1 MEDSPRL
8 LLADDE
14 KTFLMATSEWLR
26 QEGYHCDT
34 ALDAPTAAS
43 MLRSAHYDVLIADIQ
58 MPGNPNL
65 ELIKQVARTIDGLPV
80 IIVTG
85 NSTLETAVDALDL
98 PVWGYLQKP
107 LDFDALLQ
115 RIRLALQFRH
125 QYNVVHNQRRRT
137 EELLDSVDIIESM
150 MARATST
157 DTQVPVETFIA
168 LTMRNIRGAL
178 DDLQRIVAPSHAPN
192 GDACHLLEC
201 PRPAR
206 LLDALNDTIAVL
218 EKTKSAFKSKELG
231 TLRERLEKVVAEAR
245 APTTFRRPPTSDNT
259 LSDDLPAVV

>member
-14 KTFLMATSEWLR
+14 KTFLLATAESLR
-26 QEGYHCDT
+26 QEGYYCDT
-34 ALDAPTAAS
+34 AMDAPSAAS
-43 MLRSAHYDVLIADIQ
+43 MLRAAHYDVLIADIQ

-65 ELIKQVARTIDGLPV
+65 ELIRQVARSIDGLPV

-98 PVWGYLQKP
+98 PVWGYLKKP

-115 RIRLALQFRH
+115 RIRVALQFRH
-125 QYNVVHNQRRRT
+125 QFNVVHNQRRRT

-150 MARATST
+150 MVRGASS

-168 LTMRNIRGAL
+168 LTMRNILGAL
-178 DDLQRIVAPSHAPN
+178 DDLQRLVAPTQALH

-206 LLDALNDTIAVL
+206 LLDALKDAIVVL

-231 TLRERLEKVVAEAR
+231 SLRERLELVVADAQ
-245 APTTFRRPPTSDNT
+245 APSTFRRPP
-259 LSDDLPAVV
+259 LPGQPDDDVPAVA

>member
-1 MEDSPRL
+1 MQDSPRL

-14 KTFLMATSEWLR
+14 KTFLMATAELLR
-26 QEGYHCDT
+26 QEGYYCDT

-43 MLRSAHYDVLIADIQ
+43 MLRSAHYDVLIADIK

-65 ELIKQVARTIDGLPV
+65 ELIRQVARSIEGLPV

-85 NSTLETAVDALDL
+85 NSTLETAVDSLDL
-98 PVWGYLQKP
+98 PVWGYLIKP

-115 RIRLALQFRH
+115 RIRIALQFRH

-150 MARATST
+150 MVRSATS

-178 DDLQRIVAPSHAPN
+178 DDLQRLVAPTQTMSA
-192 GDACHLLEC
+192 DACHLLEC

-206 LLDALNDTIAVL
+206 LLDALKDTITVL
-218 EKTKSAFKSKELG
+218 ERTKSAFKSKELG
-231 TLRERLEKVVAEAR
+231 NLRERLEKVVAEAQ
-245 APTTFRRPPTSDNT
+245 APTTFRRPSVAEQGGSDAT
-259 LSDDLPAVV
+259 QPA

>member
-14 KTFLMATSEWLR
+14 KTFLMATAESLR
-26 QEGYHCDT
+26 QEGYYCDT
-34 ALDAPTAAS
+34 ATDAPTAAS
-43 MLRSAHYDVLIADIQ
+43 MLRAAHYDVLIADIR

-65 ELIKQVARTIDGLPV
+65 ELIRQVARSIDGLPV

-98 PVWGYLQKP
+98 PVWGYLTKP

-115 RIRLALQFRH
+115 RIRMALQFRH
-125 QYNVVHNQRRRT
+125 QFNVVHNQRRRA
-137 EELLDSVDIIESM
+137 EEMLDSVDIIESM
-150 MARATST
+150 MARSAST

-178 DDLQRIVAPSHAPN
+178 DDLQRIVAPHHALH

-201 PRPAR
+201 PRPAH
-206 LLDALNDTIAVL
+206 LLEALKDTIVVL

-231 TLRERLEKVVAEAR
+231 ALRERLELLVAEAQ
-245 APTTFRRPPTSDNT
+245 APSTFRQSQVPERPSG
-259 LSDDLPAVV
+259 DDPAVV

>member
-14 KTFLMATSEWLR
+14 KTFLLATAESLR
-26 QEGYHCDT
+26 QEGYYCDT
-34 ALDAPTAAS
+34 APDAPTAAS
-43 MLRSAHYDVLIADIQ
+43 MLRASHYDVLIADIM

-65 ELIKQVARTIDGLPV
+65 ELIRQVARSIDGLPV

-85 NSTLETAVDALDL
+85 NSSFATAVDALDL

-115 RIRLALQFRH
+115 RIRMALQYRH
-125 QYNVVHNQRRRT
+125 QFNVVHSQRRRA

-150 MARATST
+150 MVRAASS

-178 DDLQRIVAPSHAPN
+178 DDLQRLVSPTQSAH

-201 PRPAR
+201 PRPER
-206 LLDALNDTIAVL
+206 LLEALKDTIAVL

-231 TLRERLEKVVAEAR
+231 TLRERLEKIVAEAQ
-245 APTTFRRPPTSDNT
+245 APSSFRLPPAAGQTG
-259 LSDDLPAVV
+259 DDISPVA

>member
-1 MEDSPRL
+1 MQDSPRL
-8 LLADDE
+8 LLADDQE
-14 KTFLMATSEWLR
+14 TFLMATSELLR
-26 QEGYHCDT
+26 QEGYYCDT
-34 ALDAPTAAS
+34 APDAPTAAS

-65 ELIKQVARTIDGLPV
+65 ELIKQVARAIEGLPV

-85 NSTLETAVDALDL
+85 NSTLETAVDSLDL
-98 PVWGYLQKP
+98 PVWGYLRKP
-107 LDFDALLQ
+107 LDFEALLQ
-115 RIRLALQFRH
+115 RIRVALQFRH

-150 MARATST
+150 MVRAASA

-178 DDLQRIVAPSHAPN
+178 DDLQRIVAPTQVQN
-192 GDACHLLEC
+192 TDACHLLEC

-206 LLDALNDTIAVL
+206 LLDALKDTIAVL

-231 TLRERLEKVVAEAR
+231 NLRERLEKIVAEAQ
-245 APTTFRRPPTSDNT
+245 APATFRRPSAGEIQG
-259 LSDDLPAVV
+259 DDPPAVV

>member
-14 KTFLMATSEWLR
+14 KTFLMATAELLR
-26 QEGYHCDT
+26 QEGYYCDT

-43 MLRSAHYDVLIADIQ
+43 MLRSAHYDVLIADIK

-65 ELIKQVARTIDGLPV
+65 ELIKQVARSIEGLPV

-85 NSTLETAVDALDL
+85 NSTLETAVDSLDL
-98 PVWGYLQKP
+98 PVWGYLIKP

-115 RIRLALQFRH
+115 RIRIALQFRH

-150 MARATST
+150 MVRTGSS
-157 DTQVPVETFIA
+157 DSQVPVETFIA

-178 DDLQRIVAPSHAPN
+178 DDLQRLVVPTQAIH

-206 LLDALNDTIAVL
+206 LLEALRDTITVL

-231 TLRERLEKVVAEAR
+231 ALRERLEKIVTEAQG
-245 APTTFRRPPTSDNT
+245 PQSFRKPPAQDQTGGEE
-259 LSDDLPAVV
+259 PAVG

>member
-14 KTFLMATSEWLR
+14 KTFLLATAESLR
-26 QEGYHCDT
+26 QEGYYCDT
-34 ALDAPTAAS
+34 AMDAPSAAS
-43 MLRSAHYDVLIADIQ
+43 MLRAAHYDVLIADIQ

-65 ELIKQVARTIDGLPV
+65 ELIRQIARSIDGLPV

-98 PVWGYLQKP
+98 PVWGYLKKP

-115 RIRLALQFRH
+115 RIRVALQFRH

-150 MARATST
+150 MVRAASS

-178 DDLQRIVAPSHAPN
+178 DDLQRLVAPTQALH
-192 GDACHLLEC
+192 GDACHLLDC

-206 LLDALNDTIAVL
+206 LLEALKDTIVVL

-231 TLRERLEKVVAEAR
+231 ALRERLELVVAEAQ
-245 APTTFRRPPTSDNT
+245 APSTFRRTP
-259 LSDDLPAVV
+259 LPDQPDADMPVVP

>member
-14 KTFLMATSEWLR
+14 KTFLMATAESLR
-26 QEGYHCDT
+26 QEGYYCDT

-65 ELIKQVARTIDGLPV
+65 ELIRQVARSIDGLPV

-85 NSTLETAVDALDL
+85 NSTIETAVDALDL
-98 PVWGYLQKP
+98 PVWGYLKKP

-115 RIRLALQFRH
+115 RIRIALQFRH

-150 MARATST
+150 MVRAASS

-178 DDLQRIVAPSHAPN
+178 DDLQRLVAPAHAIH

-201 PRPAR
+201 PRPSR
-206 LLDALNDTIAVL
+206 LLGALKDTITVL

-231 TLRERLEKVVAEAR
+231 ALRERLEVLVAEAQ
-245 APTTFRRPPTSDNT
+245 APSTYRRPSLPNQPGDDVSPT
-259 LSDDLPAVV
+259 P